1 MNLNNQTFVNRIVN
15 PHFDSNTYLIYRN
28 DNDSV
33 IIIDPGNMDSKL
45 LIELFPKQKINNYN
59 VILTHE
65 HYDHIAGLKSLCSLF
80 EINVFLS
87 NSCLDNL
94 CNPKKNLTDY
104 LDVDIINTLPIKNF
118 NIVQDKE
125 TVNIC
130 GFVFKFYYTP
140 GHSEGSICFGLD
152 NKIFTGDTLMKNQ
165 KIITNLPGGNKLNY
179 EKTLGELDDIL
190 KDYKMIY
197 PGHGSVYYI

>member
-1 MNLNNQTFVNRIVN
+1 MKLNNQTFVNQIIN
-15 PHFDSNTYLIYRN
+15 PHFNSNTYLIYRN

-33 IIIDPGNMDSKL
+33 IIIDPGNLDSKL
-45 LIELFPKQKINNYN
+45 LIDFLSKKKSNNYN

-65 HYDHIAGLKSLCSLF
+65 HYDHIAGLKSLSSLF
-80 EINVFLS
+80 DLNIFLS
-87 NSCLDNL
+87 NFCLDNL
-94 CNPKKNLTDY
+94 SNPKKNLTDY
-104 LDVDIINTLPIKNF
+104 LDVEIIDTLSISNF

-140 GHSEGSICFGLD
+140 GHSEGSICFGLG
-152 NKIFTGDTLMKNQ
+152 NKIFTGDTLIKNQ
-165 KIITNLPGGNKLNY
+165 KIITKLPGGNKLSY
-179 EKTLGELDDIL
+179 EKTKGELDDIL
-190 KDYKMIY
+190 IDYEMIY